1 VSEVTNS
8 DPSSEGGKRERLVR
22 SATDLLYRHGV
33 DSPTLAEIAHAA
45 GVPPGNVY
53 YYFKTRD
60 ELVQSV
66 IDARHDGLRQLLDA
80 LDGRSRPEVRL
91 KALTR
96 VWLDN
101 RDDIAVNGCP
111 IGTLCSELN
120 KRGRGLDERA
130 ATIISTTADWIAD
143 QFRQLGHRDA
153 PELAMTMLAT
163 VQGAA
168 LLANTLRD
176 PDVMTSQ
183 IRRLERWID
192 SLATHPG
199 DEHDRSRTV

>member
-1 VSEVTNS
+1 
-8 DPSSEGGKRERLVR
+8 LVR

-60 ELVQSV
+60 ELVESV
-66 IDARHDGLRQLLDA
+66 IDARAEGLRQLLDS
-80 LDGRSRPEVRL
+80 LDTRSSPRARL
-91 KALTR
+91 KALAR
-96 VWLDN
+96 AWVAN
-101 RDDIAVNGCP
+101 RDDIAANGCP
-111 IGTLCSELN
+111 IGSLCSELN
-120 KRGRGLDERA
+120 KRDRGLDRRA
-130 ATIISTTADWIAD
+130 ATIISTTADWLTD

-153 PELAMTMLAT
+153 RELAMAMLAT

-168 LLANTLRD
+168 LLANTRRD
-176 PDVMTSQ
+176 PSIMTTQ

-192 SLATHPG
+192 TLAGPN
-199 DEHDRSRTV
+199 R